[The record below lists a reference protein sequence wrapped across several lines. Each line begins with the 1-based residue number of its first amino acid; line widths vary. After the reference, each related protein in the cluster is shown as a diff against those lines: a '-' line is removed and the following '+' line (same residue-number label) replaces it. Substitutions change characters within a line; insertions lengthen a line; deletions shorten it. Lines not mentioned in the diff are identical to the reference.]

1 MARIEGRN
9 PVYEALRGKRK
20 IHKIFIQ
27 DNISGDNIEEIKKM
41 AEAKNI
47 FISRI
52 SKYKLDETSL
62 SHSHQGVIAEA
73 DPLPEYTVGDLS
85 AKIEE
90 KNGGS
95 LVVILDEIKD
105 PHNFGA
111 IIRTAYAADADAVI
125 YQERRAAG
133 ITPVV
138 LKSSAGAAEHI
149 PLIQV
154 TNINYTIKDLKDEG
168 FWIAGADVE
177 ADQYY
182 CDADLKGELGIV
194 IGSEGSGLRR
204 LVKEN
209 CDFLI
214 KIPMFSQ
221 LGSLNASV
229 AAGIIIYEAV
239 RQRLRR

>member
-27 DNISGDNIEEIKKM
+27 DNMSGDNIEEIKKM

-125 YQERRAAG
+125 Y
-133 ITPVV
+133 
-138 LKSSAGAAEHI
+138 
-149 PLIQV
+149 
-154 TNINYTIKDLKDEG
+154 
-168 FWIAGADVE
+168 
-177 ADQYY
+177 
-182 CDADLKGELGIV
+182 
-194 IGSEGSGLRR
+194 
-204 LVKEN
+204 
-209 CDFLI
+209 
-214 KIPMFSQ
+214 
-221 LGSLNASV
+221 
-229 AAGIIIYEAV
+229 
-239 RQRLRR
+239 